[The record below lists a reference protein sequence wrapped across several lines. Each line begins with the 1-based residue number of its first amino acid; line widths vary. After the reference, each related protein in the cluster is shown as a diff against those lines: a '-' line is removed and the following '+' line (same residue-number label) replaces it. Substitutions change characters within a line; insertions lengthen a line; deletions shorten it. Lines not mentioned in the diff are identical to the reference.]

1 MQDLE
6 GVASAKPISRIGLGT
21 WQFGSREW
29 GYGDQYAAR
38 DADLIVARAA
48 SVGITLFDTAEAY
61 GFGRSESILGAALAD
76 ARRSWTTAYVATKHL
91 PVVPDRPL
99 VRRAGRA
106 SAGRL
111 GVSTI
116 DLYQVHQ
123 PNPVVRDGTTMAGMR
138 DLQDAGVVADV
149 GVSNYSL
156 GRWKDAERALGRPV
170 LSNQVQFSLAH
181 AGPLDDLVPHAAA
194 EGRVVIAW
202 SPLAQGLLSARYDAT
217 NRPTGGV
224 RQMNALFLEENLTRA
239 AGLLDALREVA
250 ATHDVTPAQVALAW
264 LLHQPN
270 VVAIPGASS
279 VAQVEANAAAADIE
293 LADDEVAELTAQ
305 ARAFTPLG
313 TLDATRGLARAR
325 LGRPWQTGRTP
336 ALSAARRC
344 QRRLCRSGYCGPSA
358 VARRVAGVFLSSTKI
373 TWVSVSPVFSP

>member
-1 MQDLE
+1 VRYLE
-6 GVASAKPISRIGLGT
+6 GVSSAKPISRIGLGT

-29 GYGDQYAAR
+29 GYGDRYNAR
-38 DADLIVARAA
+38 DADLIVARA
-48 SVGITLFDTAEAY
+48 VELGITLFDTAEAY
-61 GFGRSESILGAALAD
+61 GPGRSERILGAALAAHD
-76 ARRSWTTAYVATKHL
+76 ALDTAYIATKHFPL
-91 PVVPDRPL
+91 FPIAPL
-99 VRRAGRA
+99 VRRSARA

-181 AGPLDDLVPHAAA
+181 AGPLEDLVPFAAA

-202 SPLAQGLLSARYDAT
+202 SPLAQGLLSGRYDAT
-217 NRPTGGV
+217 NRPTGWV
-224 RQMNALFLEENLTRA
+224 RQVNPLFLEENLTRA
-239 AGLLDALREVA
+239 TGLLGVLRDVA
-250 ATHDVTPAQVALAW
+250 ATHDVTTAQVAVAW
-264 LLHQPN
+264 LIHQPN

-279 VAQVEANAAAADIE
+279 VAQVEANAAAADIT

-305 ARAFTPLG
+305 ARAFQPLG
-313 TLDATRGLARAR
+313 TKDAARALARAR
-325 LGRPWQTGRTP
+325 L
-336 ALSAARRC
+336 RR
-344 QRRLCRSGYCGPSA
+344 
-358 VARRVAGVFLSSTKI
+358 
-373 TWVSVSPVFSP
+373 

>member
-1 MQDLE
+1 MLVEYLE

-29 GYGDQYAAR
+29 GYGDQYASR
-38 DADLIVARAA
+38 DADSIVGRAA
-48 SVGITLFDTAEAY
+48 EVGITLFDTAEVY
-61 GFGRSESILGAALAD
+61 GFGRSESILGAALAAHD
-76 ARRSWTTAYVATKHL
+76 VGETAYVATKHF
-91 PVVPDRPL
+91 PVFPIAPL
-99 VRRAGRA
+99 VRHSARA
-106 SAGRL
+106 SASRL

-156 GRWKDAERALGRPV
+156 SRWKDAERALGRPV

-181 AGPLDDLVPHAAA
+181 AGPLADLVPFAAA

-202 SPLAQGLLSARYDAT
+202 SPLAQGLLSGRYDAAH
-217 NRPTGGV
+217 RPTGGV
-224 RQMNALFLEENLTRA
+224 RQVNALFLEENLTRA

-250 ATHDVTPAQVALAW
+250 AAHAVTPAQVALAW

-279 VAQVEANAAAADIE
+279 VAQVEANAAAADIV

-305 ARAFTPLG
+305 ARAFQPLG
-313 TLDATRGLARAR
+313 AMQAARALATAR
-325 LGRPWQTGRTP
+325 LHR
-336 ALSAARRC
+336 
-344 QRRLCRSGYCGPSA
+344 
-358 VARRVAGVFLSSTKI
+358 
-373 TWVSVSPVFSP
+373 